1 MIPFDVTKAVA
12 VPLLRRVL
20 EDSPRCRLAVALA
33 PIMRPMLGL
42 YPRLGSMARP
52 ELPFA
57 LVSFFRAFETSKEI
71 STVSPDFVF

>member
-1 MIPFDVTKAVA
+1 
-12 VPLLRRVL
+12 
-20 EDSPRCRLAVALA
+20 
-33 PIMRPMLGL
+33 MLGL